1 MGIDW
6 FVNIEH
12 KQSNIEHKQSNIEH
26 KQNLNAQN
34 VSPSIHR
41 HIIFKNLQKGHLSRL
56 NTIQGWGL

>member
-6 FVNIEH
+6 FVNIEQ
-12 KQSNIEHKQSNIEH
+12 KQGNIEH